1 MTRPRIRRRFG
12 GRAPGRRP
20 RHPSVHETALLT
32 WSSARRPPPRGFRR
46 PRRPGLAA
54 RAGLP
59 LRPVP
64 PAPRSLLRP
73 LARPAGPR
81 LRDSPA
87 GFARSHAR
95 SHARSPLARP
105 LRRRRPPAR
114 SSPSWVNTRL
124 HLLRVRCLRRPPG
137 SQDDRATATLSR
149 AHRAGPSSGASFYHI
164 YSRKFVPGKL

>member
-12 GRAPGRRP
+12 GRAPGRRL
-20 RHPSVHETALLT
+20 RHPSVRETALLT
-32 WSSARRPPPRGFRR
+32 SSSARRPSPPRGFRR

-59 LRPVP
+59 PRPVP
-64 PAPRSLLRP
+64 PAPSSLLRP
-73 LARPAGPR
+73 LARPASPQ

-87 GFARSHAR
+87 GFARS
-95 SHARSPLARP
+95 PLARP
-105 LRRRRPPAR
+105 LRRPRPPAR

-149 AHRAGPSSGASFYHI
+149 AHRAGPSSGASFYHL